1 MEAFDRHDPDVV
13 LTEGGD
19 AHLLPA
25 LRQRAEAWG
34 VHLRLGRSSSV
45 LPTPTRRT
53 TVRSYGRL
61 LRRGGHHRLEGRVH
75 IDLATSFLGREAGLP
90 GLIELSQASG
100 RPLDAVA
107 RRSPGAV
114 ISAIQVRTAMQ
125 DGVLIPWR
133 KNRLRTPRRDG
144 NCCMPIAVVC
154 TSIQDR
160 GFMWTCLSWIL
171 PASSQASS
179 PRETSP

>member
-1 MEAFDRHDPDVV
+1 M
-13 LTEGGD
+13 
-19 AHLLPA
+19 
-25 LRQRAEAWG
+25 
-34 VHLRLGRSSSV
+34 GRSSRLGGHRLSG
-45 LPTPTRRT
+45 RRP
-53 TVRSYGRL
+53 RDAPPLAYGRCCDEVGTTGS
-61 LRRGGHHRLEGRVH
+61 RAACTSTWPRVSS
-75 IDLATSFLGREAGLP
+75 DVRQVAWADRM
-90 GLIELSQASG
+90 SQASG

-125 DGVLIPWR
+125 GVLIPWR
-133 KNRLRTPRRDG
+133 KNRPEDTTTG
-144 NCCMPIAVVC
+144 WNCCMPIVVVC

-179 PRETSP
+179 PRETSPLRPLDAPRCRQRSSLVRPA